1 MTTTALRYGSDRM
14 SLRSS
19 FSISFIILTL
29 SMLRNKF
36 KIFFHPFLKWNRVI
50 EQSFSEENKKGP
62 YEEAYEP

>member
-1 MTTTALRYGSDRM
+1 
-14 SLRSS
+14 
-19 FSISFIILTL
+19 
-29 SMLRNKF
+29 MLRNKF